1 MTTDLTNAASRAHL
15 AAFYRDT
22 LLGDVIP
29 FWLRHRVAAREG
41 PFFTVCA
48 TKEVCASRLVWP
60 GAGRPR
66 SLSIPA
72 C

>member
-29 FWLRHRVAAREG
+29 FCILHGSQRAKRHTSRSAQQRRFALR
-41 PFFTVCA
+41 
-48 TKEVCASRLVWP
+48 VWF
-60 GAGRPR
+60 GRGR
-66 SLSIPA
+66 DAPA
-72 C
+72 P